1 MSESRTHLR
10 SVPGG
15 ATTKDHVPT
24 ESTSPHHCGASALV
38 LEYLGVADAL
48 ARRHRAP
55 GHDLEDL
62 RQVARLGLVRAA
74 QRYREDGGHGFLQ
87 YAVPTISGT
96 IKHYLRDNS
105 WTVRPPRRLQELRL
119 SVRAAQGNLTQDLG
133 REPSVAELS
142 EATGAPEDEVVEA
155 KGVGAAMN
163 SVEID
168 SLDTGLDTNGDSAG
182 YVVPIIDAGFERV
195 EQRELV
201 AAALNGCSDEDL
213 RLVKMRFVD
222 EMSQREIAEVL
233 GVSQMQVSRLLRGL
247 LSRMRRK
254 LAA

>member
-1 MSESRTHLR
+1 MSESKTHLR
-10 SVPGG
+10 SLPGG
-15 ATTKDHVPT
+15 AATKDNVPT
-24 ESTSPHHCGASALV
+24 RSESPRPEPADLV

-55 GHDLEDL
+55 GHDVEDL

-74 QRYREDGGHGFLQ
+74 QRYREDCGHGFLQ

-119 SVRAAQGNLTQDLG
+119 SVRAAQGRLTQDLG

-142 EATGAPEDEVVEA
+142 EATGAAEDEVAEA
-155 KGVGAAMN
+155 RGVSAAMN
-163 SVEID
+163 GVEID
-168 SLDTGLDTNGDSAG
+168 SLDAGPDSDGSAG
-182 YVVPIIDAGFERV
+182 HVVPIIDAGFERV

>member
-1 MSESRTHLR
+1 MSESKTHLR
-10 SVPGG
+10 SLPGG
-15 ATTKDHVPT
+15 AATKDPVPT
-24 ESTSPHHCGASALV
+24 RSEGPRPEPADLV

-55 GHDLEDL
+55 GHDVEDL

-74 QRYREDGGHGFLQ
+74 QRYREDCGHGFLQ

-119 SVRAAQGNLTQDLG
+119 SVRAAQGRLTQDLG

-142 EATGAPEDEVVEA
+142 EATGAAEDEVAEA
-155 KGVGAAMN
+155 RGVSAAMN
-163 SVEID
+163 GVEID
-168 SLDTGLDTNGDSAG
+168 SLDAGPDSDGSAG
-182 YVVPIIDAGFERV
+182 HVVPIIDAGFERV